1 MYTSFKILCGRRNHF
16 RTKSHHPVFFHIF
29 QDDKEEV
36 IRHMQNLVAAR
47 RVQHTNNPIL
57 AAAAAAHQ
65 QGHTAGG
72 GGHSS
77 PNSESSGYMSNV
89 SPQQLRTGSTSPNS
103 NCEDALDLSTDS
115 RRHGSSSGAS
125 SRSSPVAYPNQQIS
139 SAHGGGV
146 VVDHMANQPP
156 NNRQIGGIVAGSVQS
171 SQHHNLSITS
181 SGSVSQRSTP
191 SPIKEELPQQ
201 YNGYHNGLP
210 PASGLLRPPPA
221 GPPPGVV
228 VPPPPGGGGGGPP
241 AILPYNPA
249 CIQARRDSIDVEAI
263 IHRNLTLQ
271 PPPEVMA
278 SVRIGAPPPNQVI
291 HICYS

>member
-1 MYTSFKILCGRRNHF
+1 
-16 RTKSHHPVFFHIF
+16 
-29 QDDKEEV
+29 
-36 IRHMQNLVAAR
+36 MQNLVAAR

-57 AAAAAAHQ
+57 AAAAAHQ
-65 QGHTAGG
+65 QGHTAG

-139 SAHGGGV
+139 APGGGPIG
-146 VVDHMANQPP
+146 VVDHMAQPP

-171 SQHHNLSITS
+171 SQHINLSTS

-210 PASGLLRPPPA
+210 PASGLLRPPPV

-228 VPPPPGGGGGGPP
+228 VQPPPTGAGGGPP
-241 AILPYNPA
+241 ATILPYNPA

-291 HICYS
+291 HILCYS